1 MSRFDMR
8 DDARRDM
15 GLYDG
20 DDFDADP
27 PVWEHAALLIES
39 HRRQFVGEDYQAV
52 AQDLCDRIKN
62 PTTED
67 YLALSSSPDPD
78 CGCDFCRGAEW

>member
-1 MSRFDMR
+1 MVTMNSRT
-8 DDARRDM
+8 DARRNSWQDET
-15 GLYDG
+15 

-27 PVWEHAALLIES
+27 PAWEHAALLIES

-78 CGCDFCRGAEW
+78 CGCDFCRNVEW